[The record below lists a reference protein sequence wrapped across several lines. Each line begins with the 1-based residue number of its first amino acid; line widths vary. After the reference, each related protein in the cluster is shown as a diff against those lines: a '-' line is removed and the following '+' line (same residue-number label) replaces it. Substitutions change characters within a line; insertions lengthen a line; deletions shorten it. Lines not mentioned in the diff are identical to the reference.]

1 MEIRHLVSRRKIGR
15 MVGTNVARGASG
27 QAGRKQ
33 TMLANKA
40 ALITGSVDGIGF
52 AIAEQLAAQG
62 CAVMLNGLAPT
73 EHIEKQMSVLRARR
87 ATVEYHGADL
97 SVPDQIDDM
106 VAQTRQRFGRIDIVV
121 NNAVTRTYANIED
134 LPIEAWNYALAVNL
148 SAPFHIVR
156 RVMPQLK
163 QRRWGRVIN
172 IASNYALRGTARR
185 SDYCSTKHG
194 LLGLTRVIALEGLDF
209 GITCNAIC
217 PGATLTPHAR
227 KLVAQRMAASGK
239 SEEEATRDYL
249 AQRQPSK
256 RFVDPADVGHLA
268 VFLCSDAAKEIT
280 GGPVAIDGGW
290 LAYS

>member
-1 MEIRHLVSRRKIGR
+1 
-15 MVGTNVARGASG
+15 
-27 QAGRKQ
+27 
-33 TMLANKA
+33 MLANKA
-40 ALITGSVDGIGF
+40 ALVTGSVDGIGF

-62 CAVMLNGLAPT
+62 CAVMLNGLAPA
-73 EHIEKQMSVLRARR
+73 EHIEKQMGTLRARG
-87 ATVEYHGADL
+87 ATVAYHGADL
-97 SVPDQIDDM
+97 SVPSQIDDM
-106 VAQTRQRFGRIDIVV
+106 VAQTRQQFGQIDIVV
-121 NNAVTRTYANIED
+121 NNAVARTYANIED
-134 LPIEAWNYALAVNL
+134 LPVEAWNYALAVNL
-148 SAPFHIVR
+148 SAPYHIVR
-156 RVMPQLK
+156 QVMPELK
-163 QRRWGRVIN
+163 QRKWGRVIN

-227 KLVAQRMAASGK
+227 KLVAQRMEASGK

-256 RFVDPADVGHLA
+256 RFVDPKDIGHLA
-268 VFLCSDAAKEIT
+268 VFLCSDAAKEMT